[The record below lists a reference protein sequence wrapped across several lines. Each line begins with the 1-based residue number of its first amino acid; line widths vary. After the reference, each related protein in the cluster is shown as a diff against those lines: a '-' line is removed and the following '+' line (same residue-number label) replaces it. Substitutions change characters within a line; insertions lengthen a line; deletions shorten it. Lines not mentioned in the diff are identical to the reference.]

1 MGFPRGIQST
11 SSSLHFG
18 PSPQYDRSDRAHA
31 ERYDIHPD
39 VITQRKH
46 TTYSHTINTQPKHAT

>member
-1 MGFPRGIQST
+1 MGFPRGIQSI

-31 ERYDIHPD
+31 ERYDVNSD

-46 TTYSHTINTQPKHAT
+46 TAKAHIIMTQHNHIT